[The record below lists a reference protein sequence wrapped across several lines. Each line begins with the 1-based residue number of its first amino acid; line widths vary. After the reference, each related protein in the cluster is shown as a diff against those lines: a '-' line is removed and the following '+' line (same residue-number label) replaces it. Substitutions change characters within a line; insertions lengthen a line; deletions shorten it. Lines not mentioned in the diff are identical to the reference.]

1 MNDHLEDA
9 LEYENLKVASSL
21 KYPKDQKIKNTEEKE
36 GKFILRIL
44 SNRI

>member
-21 KYPKDQKIKNTEEKE
+21 KYPKDRKKYTEEKE
-36 GKFILRIL
+36 EFILRIL